1 MDRGEVRMSVKKDLI
16 EILEKNKGTSIS
28 GQQLAECLSVSRT
41 AVWKA
46 IRSLQE
52 DGYKIE
58 AVTNKGY
65 CLKEESDILS
75 EEGAEEGTLI
85 LAEEQSQGRGR
96 LGRGFA
102 SPSQTGIYM
111 SLILKPSLEMKDA
124 VLITTAAAVA
134 VCRAIQKITGMS
146 PWIKWVNDIFLG
158 ERKICG
164 ILTEAVSDF
173 ETGLVESVVLGIGI
187 NVKTKREQFPKE
199 VQDVAGSL
207 NVDSIISRNVLV
219 AAVTN
224 EFMYIYHNI
233 EEREYMKD
241 YRKFSNVL
249 GEQVKYLEKG
259 TWYYAKAVDIDDNG
273 GLIVENQAGERRTLC
288 TGEITLRKVEK

>member
-1 MDRGEVRMSVKKDLI
+1 M
-16 EILEKNKGTSIS
+16 
-28 GQQLAECLSVSRT
+28 
-41 AVWKA
+41 
-46 IRSLQE
+46 
-52 DGYKIE
+52 
-58 AVTNKGY
+58 
-65 CLKEESDILS
+65 
-75 EEGAEEGTLI
+75 
-85 LAEEQSQGRGR
+85 
-96 LGRGFA
+96 
-102 SPSQTGIYM
+102 
-111 SLILKPSLEMKDA
+111 
-124 VLITTAAAVA
+124 
-134 VCRAIQKITGMS
+134 
-146 PWIKWVNDIFLG
+146 
-158 ERKICG
+158 
-164 ILTEAVSDF
+164 TEAVSDF